1 MVWFIVIGIVVIAVW
16 WGWQMEKSNTE
27 AREAYQQT
35 LAMLKAD
42 PRNPDLRQQTL
53 ALGRAYSNLMR
64 DKKGQT
70 IFDEVALMNDIN
82 AACAGAA
89 THGLSDTENSPFNE
103 IETRLEKL
111 SMLKTRGLIDETEY
125 STRRKAIL
133 EEI

>member
-1 MVWFIVIGIVVIAVW
+1 
-16 WGWQMEKSNTE
+16 MEKSKTE
-27 AREAYQQT
+27 AREAYQQA

-89 THGLSDTENSPFNE
+89 THGLSNTENSPFNE

-111 SMLKTRGLIDETEY
+111 SMLKTRGLIYEAEY
-125 STRRKAIL
+125 STCRKEIL
-133 EEI
+133 EQI